1 MIETNVDSNIICLFS
16 NVIKL
21 LFLFYIIFF
30 NCY

>member
-21 LFLFYIIFF
+21 LFLFYIIIF
-30 NCY
+30 